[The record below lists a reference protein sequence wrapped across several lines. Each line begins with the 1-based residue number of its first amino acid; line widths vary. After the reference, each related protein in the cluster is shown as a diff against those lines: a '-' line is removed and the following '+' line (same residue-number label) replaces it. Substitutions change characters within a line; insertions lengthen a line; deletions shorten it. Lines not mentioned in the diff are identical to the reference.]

1 MAKTPQTPFRIPQ
14 PIRDRLEAEAKRT
27 GQSLNAIV
35 IAALD
40 RYLSPVPELQP
51 AKRDEEDMASFD

>member
-35 IAALD
+35 VAALD
-40 RYLSPVPELQP
+40 RYLSPAPSMQP
-51 AKRDEEDMASFD
+51 AKRDEDSIADFD